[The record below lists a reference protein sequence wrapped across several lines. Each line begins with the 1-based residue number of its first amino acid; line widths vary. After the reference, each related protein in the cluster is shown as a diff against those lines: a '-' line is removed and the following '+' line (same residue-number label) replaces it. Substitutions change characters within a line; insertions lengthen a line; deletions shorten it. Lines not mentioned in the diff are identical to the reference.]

1 MGRALAAAMKGAEL
15 HVIGPLGRR
24 EGARIKG
31 ADVVLLC
38 VPDAAIGEAARAING
53 GALVGHCSGAS
64 TLAPLAP
71 HESFSMHPLIT
82 VAGGA
87 VVSFAG
93 AGCAIAGST
102 ERALD
107 VAIAL
112 ARRLRM
118 RPFAVADADRD
129 IYHAAAS
136 MASNYLITIEG
147 AAEQLGAAAGVD
159 RELLVPLVRAAV
171 ENWARLGAAKALTG
185 PIARGDHETAARQRS
200 AVASRAPELIDL
212 WDALSR
218 ATRTLALDMTP

>member
-15 HVIGPLGRR
+15 RVIGPLGRR
-24 EGARIKG
+24 EGARIKS

-53 GALVGHCSGAS
+53 GPLVGHCSGS
-64 TLAPLAP
+64 LSLAPLAP

-82 VAGGA
+82 VASGA

-102 ERALD
+102 ERARD

-147 AAEQLGAAAGVD
+147 AAERLGAAAGVD

-212 WDALSR
+212 WDALSQ
-218 ATRTLALDMTP
+218 ATRTLALLTP

>member
-24 EGARIKG
+24 DGPRIKG

-53 GALVGHCSGAS
+53 GAFVGHCSGSS

-71 HESFSMHPLIT
+71 HEAFSMHPLIT

-87 VVSFAG
+87 AVSFAG

-102 ERALD
+102 ERARD

-147 AAEQLGAAAGVD
+147 AAERLGAVAGVD

-218 ATRTLALDMTP
+218 ATRTLAPEITK